1 MSTELKYLAFTALLT
16 GSLWIPYVIAQVRT
30 NGPLT
35 PANYIDP
42 TSRPLPPWGKRAER
56 AYLNAVET
64 FAPFAALVLLV
75 QVTGKADAMTAF
87 WTQSFFWLRLIHAIV
102 YLAGIPVIRTVVFVL
117 GYVAVIGLFV
127 ELMK

>member
-30 NGPLT
+30 NGPLK
-35 PANYIDP
+35 PENYIDP
-42 TSRPLPPWGKRAER
+42 TSRPLPDWGKRAHR

-75 QVTGKADAMTAF
+75 QATGKADAMTAF
-87 WTQSFFWLRLIHAIV
+87 WAISYFWLRVAHAV
-102 YLAGIPVIRTVVFVL
+102 VFLAGWPFIRTVIFVL
-117 GYVAVIGLFV
+117 GWICVVGLFV
-127 ELMK
+127 ELVK